1 MDQNLG
7 CRQILEQFQCLEHG
21 SIVLKKAVQLQDQ
34 GRDGQNKF
42 CSQNTFKPNP
52 WQTMMDF
59 NTKIHLNPLN
69 NFRDE
74 REIWQLQNAFFF
86 TLRVPNT

>member
-42 CSQNTFKPNP
+42 WSRNRYKPN
-52 WQTMMDF
+52 Q
-59 NTKIHLNPLN
+59 
-69 NFRDE
+69 
-74 REIWQLQNAFFF
+74 
-86 TLRVPNT
+86 